1 MATSSSHAQNL
12 AADGGNQTFDYLS
25 SQYFD
30 SILFKFAPT
39 EGTAAG
45 LHQYD
50 SQLEDYSAAGVQRE
64 VSAGDKDETL
74 VVKVPIK
81 PATLLIQGPVDKT
94 YQIVEHPE
102 LAVRAGMN
110 TVPLKSAFE
119 PITVKQIDSNVTVPV
134 RLEAG
139 KSVPATF

>member
-1 MATSSSHAQNL
+1 MGVTMSL
-12 AADGGNQTFDYLS
+12 DGAETRGVASGSVLRLDGKAHTLS
-25 SQYFD
+25 FTCSVCT
-30 SILFKFAPT
+30 P
-39 EGTAAG
+39 
-45 LHQYD
+45 
-50 SQLEDYSAAGVQRE
+50 VQRE
-64 VSAGDKDETL
+64 VPAGDKDETL

-81 PATLLIQGPVDKT
+81 PATLVIQGPVDKT

-102 LAVRAGMN
+102 LAVRAGTN

-119 PITVKQIDSNVTVPV
+119 PITVKQIDSNATVPV